1 MTCTRL
7 HQPQLLH
14 AILIT
19 WKSLHFV
26 TLLYTH
32 VTKDCVIFKANLE
45 NYDGLI
51 DPKGHVQNI
60 ISILKLVTTKSD
72 DICKISLQ
80 LFLDLLGCGIIALN
94 LGLQEN
100 YMKLV
105 FYFSTNSLFKKSTTK
120 LFVIT

>member
-32 VTKDCVIFKANLE
+32 VTKDCVIFEANLE
-45 NYDGLI
+45 SYDGLI
-51 DPKGHVQNI
+51 GPKGHVQNI
-60 ISILKLVTTKSD
+60 INILKLVTTKSD
-72 DICKISLQ
+72 DMCKISPTTFLGFTRVLYHSLKPRSSRKLYEACL
-80 LFLDLLGCGIIALN
+80 LF
-94 LGLQEN
+94 
-100 YMKLV
+100 
-105 FYFSTNSLFKKSTTK
+105 
-120 LFVIT
+120 